1 MPRRIPGLAS
11 SQGYIFHFFTPG
23 GLALVR
29 DCFIT
34 RFRRGAVP
42 VFVGLQKQ
50 IDSAARWGTGKGKCV
65 AHRAALDEDMGAY
78 RVTGTNMGGG
88 RALAPDTG
96 GTDAGTDRARM
107 LEEHEA
113 LDLAAD
119 WSDISTG
126 LRKDIGQQLFGQWI
140 KPVQLGSFCKETGT
154 LDLFLPT
161 EFSANWVADRFADR
175 LSLAW
180 KIARPDVRNVRILVH
195 PGRRALPELRLAES
209 GRRAAND
216 GAPVAQ
222 PGDALGMGG
231 DFAALGSNGIGGSI
245 GLDASLTFTTFV
257 TGTAN
262 VLASNAA
269 QRMAATETPQFAP
282 LYLKAATGQG
292 KTHLLHAVG
301 HAYLAAHPRA
311 RIFYCS
317 AERFMVEFV
326 QALRQN
332 QMIEFKGRLRGF
344 DLLLVDDIQFII
356 GKASAQE
363 ELLYTIDA
371 LLAEGKRLCFAAD
384 RAPQALDGVEQR
396 LLSRL
401 SMGLVADIQPA
412 DIELRRAILEHRLA
426 RFSPSHV
433 PSDVIEFLARTINRN
448 VRELVGGLNKL
459 IAYAQLTGQ
468 PVSLA
473 LAEDQ
478 LTDILSA
485 NRRRITIDEIQR
497 TVCQF
502 YRVDRTEM
510 GSKRRARA
518 VVRPRQVAMYLAKVL
533 TPRSYPEIGRK
544 FGGRDHSTVIHAV
557 RLIEDLRTRDAD
569 MDGDVR
575 SLLRQLES

>member
-1 MPRRIPGLAS
+1 M
-11 SQGYIFHFFTPG
+11 
-23 GLALVR
+23 
-29 DCFIT
+29 
-34 RFRRGAVP
+34 
-42 VFVGLQKQ
+42 
-50 IDSAARWGTGKGKCV
+50 
-65 AHRAALDEDMGAY
+65 
-78 RVTGTNMGGG
+78 
-88 RALAPDTG
+88 
-96 GTDAGTDRARM
+96 
-107 LEEHEA
+107 EEQEA

-119 WSDISTG
+119 WADISQG
-126 LRKDIGQQLFGQWI
+126 LRKDLGQQLHSQWI
-140 KPVQLGSFCKETGT
+140 KPIQLGAFCKETGT
-154 LDLFLPT
+154 LDLYLPT

-180 KIARPDVRNVRILVH
+180 KIARPDVRTVRIAVL
-195 PGRRALPELRLAES
+195 PGRRAMPGLRLGRED

-216 GAPVAQ
+216 GAQLSQ
-222 PGDALGMGG
+222 PGDALGMGAAELG
-231 DFAALGSNGIGGSI
+231 ALGQAPI
-245 GLDASLTFTTFV
+245 GLDPSLTFASFV

-292 KTHLLHAVG
+292 KTHLLHAIG
-301 HAYLAAHPRA
+301 HAYLVNHPRA

-332 QMIEFKGRLRGF
+332 QTIEFKARLRGF

-371 LLAEGKRLCFAAD
+371 LLAEGKRLVFAAD

-412 DIELRRAILEHRLA
+412 DIELRRAILEHRLQ
-426 RFSPSHV
+426 RFAPSHV
-433 PSDVIEFLARTINRN
+433 PGDVVEFLARTINRN

-468 PVSLA
+468 AVSLQ
-473 LAEDQ
+473 LAEEQ

-510 GSKRRARA
+510 ASKRRARA

-557 RLIEDLRTRDAD
+557 RLIEDLRARDAD

>member
-1 MPRRIPGLAS
+1 MA
-11 SQGYIFHFFTPG
+11 
-23 GLALVR
+23 
-29 DCFIT
+29 
-34 RFRRGAVP
+34 
-42 VFVGLQKQ
+42 
-50 IDSAARWGTGKGKCV
+50 
-65 AHRAALDEDMGAY
+65 EDQ
-78 RVTGTNMGGG
+78 
-88 RALAPDTG
+88 
-96 GTDAGTDRARM
+96 
-107 LEEHEA
+107 EA

-119 WSDISTG
+119 WSDISQG
-126 LRKDIGQQLFGQWI
+126 LRKDLGQQLHSQWI
-140 KPVQLGSFCKETGT
+140 KPIQLGTFCKETGT

-161 EFSANWVADRFADR
+161 EFSANWVTDRFADR

-180 KIARPDVRNVRILVH
+180 KIARPDVRHVRVSVH
-195 PGRRALPELRLAES
+195 PGRRQLPELRL
-209 GRRAAND
+209 GHLPVPRGAAND
-216 GAPVAQ
+216 SIAHAQ
-222 PGDALGMGG
+222 DSGMM
-231 DFAALGSNGIGGSI
+231 AIGGAELGTLGQASI
-245 GLDASLTFTTFV
+245 GLDPSLTFATFV

-262 VLASNAA
+262 VLACNAA
-269 QRMAATETPQFAP
+269 QRMAAIEQPQFSP

-292 KTHLLHAVG
+292 KTHLLHAIG
-301 HAYLAAHPRA
+301 HTFLQAHSRA

-332 QMIEFKGRLRGF
+332 QTIEFKARLRGF

-371 LLAEGKRLCFAAD
+371 LLNEGKRLVFAAD

-412 DIELRRAILEHRLA
+412 DIELRRSILEHRLA
-426 RFSPSHV
+426 RFSPADV

-468 PVSLA
+468 AVSLQ
-473 LAEDQ
+473 LAEEQ

-510 GSKRRARA
+510 ASKRRARA

>member
-1 MPRRIPGLAS
+1 MVELSKNRAEDAPMSKTAG
-11 SQGYIFHFFTPG
+11 
-23 GLALVR
+23 
-29 DCFIT
+29 
-34 RFRRGAVP
+34 
-42 VFVGLQKQ
+42 
-50 IDSAARWGTGKGKCV
+50 
-65 AHRAALDEDMGAY
+65 HRAAASPSAEARAKGGSETSIED
-78 RVTGTNMGGG
+78 R
-88 RALAPDTG
+88 
-96 GTDAGTDRARM
+96 
-107 LEEHEA
+107 EA

-119 WSDISTG
+119 WSDISQG
-126 LRKDIGQQLFGQWI
+126 LRKDLGQQLHSQWI
-140 KPVQLGSFCKETGT
+140 RPIQLGSFCKETGT

-161 EFSANWVADRFADR
+161 EFSANWVSDRFADR

-180 KIARPDVRNVRILVH
+180 KIARSEVKHVRIAVH
-195 PGRRALPELRLAES
+195 PRRRAMPELRIGGGE
-209 GRRAAND
+209 G
-216 GAPVAQ
+216 
-222 PGDALGMGG
+222 GDARTFAERGTIQTSA
-231 DFAALGSNGIGGSI
+231 AALLAPGIADGLSA
-245 GLDASLTFTTFV
+245 GLDPSLTFTDFV
-257 TGTAN
+257 PGTGN
-262 VLASNAA
+262 VLACNAA
-269 QRMAATETPQFAP
+269 QRMAAEATPQFTP

-292 KTHLLHAVG
+292 KTHLLHAIG
-301 HAYLAAHPRA
+301 HAFAATRPGA

-317 AERFMVEFV
+317 AERFMIEFV
-326 QALRQN
+326 QAMRSNEML
-332 QMIEFKGRLRGF
+332 EFKARLRAF

-356 GKASAQE
+356 GKASTQE
-363 ELLYTIDA
+363 ELLHTIDA
-371 LLAEGKRLCFAAD
+371 LLSAGKRLVVAAD

-401 SMGLVADIQPA
+401 SMGLVADIAPA
-412 DIELRRAILEHRLA
+412 DIELRRKILEHRLA
-426 RFSPSHV
+426 RFPSTVV
-433 PSDVIEFLARTINRN
+433 PADVIEFLARTINRN

-468 PVSLA
+468 PVSLQ
-473 LAEDQ
+473 LAEEQ

-510 GSKRRARA
+510 SSKRRARA

>member
-1 MPRRIPGLAS
+1 M
-11 SQGYIFHFFTPG
+11 
-23 GLALVR
+23 
-29 DCFIT
+29 
-34 RFRRGAVP
+34 
-42 VFVGLQKQ
+42 
-50 IDSAARWGTGKGKCV
+50 
-65 AHRAALDEDMGAY
+65 M
-78 RVTGTNMGGG
+78 
-88 RALAPDTG
+88 
-96 GTDAGTDRARM
+96 
-107 LEEHEA
+107 EEQEA

-119 WSDISTG
+119 WADISRG
-126 LRKDIGQQLFGQWI
+126 LRKDLGHQLYSQWI
-140 KPVQLGSFCKETGT
+140 KPIQLGSLCKQSGT
-154 LDLFLPT
+154 LDLYLPN
-161 EFSANWVADRFADR
+161 EFSANWVSDRFADR

-180 KIARPDVRNVRILVH
+180 KIARPDIRNVQISVM
-195 PGRRALPELRLAES
+195 PGRRTVPGLRLGREE

-216 GAPVAQ
+216 GAPLSQ
-222 PGDALGMGG
+222 PGDALGMG
-231 DFAALGSNGIGGSI
+231 AAELGAMGQGPV
-245 GLDASLTFTTFV
+245 GLDPSLTFASFV
-257 TGTAN
+257 TGSAN
-262 VLASNAA
+262 ILASNAA
-269 QRMAATETPQFAP
+269 QRMAAPETPQFAP

-292 KTHLLHAVG
+292 KTHLLHAIG
-301 HAYLAAHPRA
+301 HAYLANHQRA

-332 QMIEFKGRLRGF
+332 QTIEFKARLRGF

-371 LLAEGKRLCFAAD
+371 LLAEGKRLVFAAD

-412 DIELRRAILEHRLA
+412 DIELRRSILEHRLQ

-433 PSDVIEFLARTINRN
+433 PGDVVEFLARTINRN

-468 PVSLA
+468 AVSLQ
-473 LAEDQ
+473 LAEEQ

-510 GSKRRARA
+510 ASKRRARA

-533 TPRSYPEIGRK
+533 TPRSYPDVGRK

-557 RLIEDLRTRDAD
+557 RLIEDLRARDAD

>member
-1 MPRRIPGLAS
+1 ME
-11 SQGYIFHFFTPG
+11 
-23 GLALVR
+23 
-29 DCFIT
+29 
-34 RFRRGAVP
+34 
-42 VFVGLQKQ
+42 
-50 IDSAARWGTGKGKCV
+50 
-65 AHRAALDEDMGAY
+65 EDK
-78 RVTGTNMGGG
+78 
-88 RALAPDTG
+88 
-96 GTDAGTDRARM
+96 
-107 LEEHEA
+107 EA

-119 WSDISTG
+119 WADISQG
-126 LRKDIGQQLFGQWI
+126 LRKDLGQQLHSQWI

-180 KIARPDVRNVRILVH
+180 KIARPDVRHVRISVH
-195 PGRRALPELRLAES
+195 PGRRPLPELRLGGA
-209 GRRAAND
+209 GGNARRPAND
-216 GAPVAQ
+216 GASGHDSGLSSLGGQ
-222 PGDALGMGG
+222 EFGALVQ
-231 DFAALGSNGIGGSI
+231 GSV
-245 GLDASLTFTTFV
+245 GLDPSLTFASFV
-257 TGTAN
+257 TGNAN
-262 VLASNAA
+262 VLACNAA
-269 QRMAATETPQFAP
+269 QRMAATEAPQFSP

-292 KTHLLHAVG
+292 KTHLLHAIG
-301 HAYLAAHPRA
+301 HTYLAAHPRA

-332 QMIEFKGRLRGF
+332 QMIEFKSRLRGF

-371 LLAEGKRLCFAAD
+371 LLAEGKRLVFAAD

-412 DIELRRAILEHRLA
+412 DIELRRLILEHRLA
-426 RFSPSHV
+426 RFAPSNVAGDV
-433 PSDVIEFLARTINRN
+433 PGDVIEFLARTINRN

-468 PVSLA
+468 AVSLQ
-473 LAEDQ
+473 LAEEQ

-485 NRRRITIDEIQR
+485 NRKRITIDEIQR

-510 GSKRRARA
+510 SSKRRARA

>member
-1 MPRRIPGLAS
+1 MSDREH
-11 SQGYIFHFFTPG
+11 Q
-23 GLALVR
+23 
-29 DCFIT
+29 
-34 RFRRGAVP
+34 
-42 VFVGLQKQ
+42 
-50 IDSAARWGTGKGKCV
+50 
-65 AHRAALDEDMGAY
+65 
-78 RVTGTNMGGG
+78 RVTGTMWAG
-88 RALAPDTG
+88 RRSENAAGKAKTG
-96 GTDAGTDRARM
+96 VTSSAEDQ
-107 LEEHEA
+107 EA
-113 LDLAAD
+113 VDLAAD
-119 WSDISTG
+119 WADISQG
-126 LRKDIGQQLFGQWI
+126 LRKDLGQQLFNQWI
-140 KPVQLGSFCKETGT
+140 RPIQLGGFCKETGT
-154 LDLFLPT
+154 LDLYLPT

-175 LSLAW
+175 LTLAW
-180 KIARPDVRNVRILVH
+180 KITRDVRHVRISVH
-195 PGRRALPELRLAES
+195 PGRRAMPELRLSRDPAP
-209 GRRAAND
+209 AND
-216 GAPVAQ
+216 SVARTPAPTAMSVGEVASVVT
-222 PGDALGMGG
+222 DTLGL
-231 DFAALGSNGIGGSI
+231 ASI
-245 GLDASLTFTTFV
+245 GLDPSLTFASFV
-257 TGTAN
+257 TGTSN
-262 VLASNAA
+262 VLAANAA
-269 QRMAATETPQFAP
+269 QRMSALEQPQFSP
-282 LYLKAATGQG
+282 LYLKAATGHG
-292 KTHLLHAVG
+292 KTHLMHAIG
-301 HAYLAAHPRA
+301 HAFLSHHPRA

-332 QMIEFKGRLRGF
+332 QTIEFKARLRGF

-371 LLAEGKRLCFAAD
+371 LLGEGKRLVFAAD

-412 DIELRRAILEHRLA
+412 DIDLRRSILENRLT
-426 RFSPSHV
+426 RFSSPTAV
-433 PSDVIEFLARTINRN
+433 PADVIEFLARTINRN

-485 NRRRITIDEIQR
+485 NRKRITIDEIQR

-510 GSKRRARA
+510 SSKRRARA
-518 VVRPRQVAMYLAKVL
+518 VVRPRQVAMYLSKVL

>member
-1 MPRRIPGLAS
+1 MM
-11 SQGYIFHFFTPG
+11 
-23 GLALVR
+23 
-29 DCFIT
+29 
-34 RFRRGAVP
+34 
-42 VFVGLQKQ
+42 
-50 IDSAARWGTGKGKCV
+50 
-65 AHRAALDEDMGAY
+65 EDQ
-78 RVTGTNMGGG
+78 
-88 RALAPDTG
+88 
-96 GTDAGTDRARM
+96 
-107 LEEHEA
+107 EA

-119 WSDISTG
+119 WADISQG
-126 LRKDIGQQLFGQWI
+126 LRKDLGQQLHSQWI
-140 KPVQLGSFCKETGT
+140 RPIQLGSFCKETGT

-180 KIARPDVRNVRILVH
+180 KIARSEVQKVRISVH
-195 PGRRALPELRLAES
+195 PSRRQMPDLRLGGSAPAGRRP
-209 GRRAAND
+209 AND
-216 GAPVAQ
+216 GAPSA
-222 PGDALGMGG
+222 PIPEPAPLTMPAGEFSTLGQ
-231 DFAALGSNGIGGSI
+231 AAI
-245 GLDASLTFTTFV
+245 GLDPSLTFATFV
-257 TGTAN
+257 TGAAN
-262 VLASNAA
+262 VLACNAA
-269 QRMAATETPQFAP
+269 QRMAATEKPQFSP

-292 KTHLLHAVG
+292 KTHLLHAIG
-301 HAYLAAHPRA
+301 HAFLANHPRG

-332 QMIEFKGRLRGF
+332 QMIEFKSRLRGF
-344 DLLLVDDIQFII
+344 DLLMVDDIQFII

-371 LLAEGKRLCFAAD
+371 LLNEGKRLVFAAD

-412 DIELRRAILEHRLA
+412 DIELRRSILENRLA
-426 RFSPSHV
+426 RFAPADV
-433 PSDVIEFLARTINRN
+433 PSDVVEFLARTINRN

-468 PVSLA
+468 KVSLQ
-473 LAEDQ
+473 LAEEQ

-510 GSKRRARA
+510 ASKRRARA

>member
-1 MPRRIPGLAS
+1 MTVSSTGGQRAIAMP
-11 SQGYIFHFFTPG
+11 
-23 GLALVR
+23 
-29 DCFIT
+29 
-34 RFRRGAVP
+34 
-42 VFVGLQKQ
+42 
-50 IDSAARWGTGKGKCV
+50 GKGKVC
-65 AHRAALDEDMGAY
+65 
-78 RVTGTNMGGG
+78 
-88 RALAPDTG
+88 DTKMS
-96 GTDAGTDRARM
+96 DD
-107 LEEHEA
+107 HEA

-119 WSDISTG
+119 WADISQG
-126 LRKDIGQQLFGQWI
+126 LRKDLGQQLHNQWI
-140 KPVQLGSFCKETGT
+140 KPIQLGSFCKETGT

-180 KIARPDVRNVRILVH
+180 KIARPDVRNVRISVH
-195 PGRRALPELRLAES
+195 PGRRPLPELRLGNGGGGA
-209 GRRAAND
+209 RRPAND
-216 GAPVAQ
+216 AAPPHDNGAASLGGQEFGALV
-222 PGDALGMGG
+222 PG
-231 DFAALGSNGIGGSI
+231 SV
-245 GLDASLTFTTFV
+245 GLDASLTFLSFV
-257 TGTAN
+257 TGSAN
-262 VLASNAA
+262 VLACNAA
-269 QRMAATETPQFAP
+269 QRMAAVEAPQFSP

-292 KTHLLHAVG
+292 KTHLLHAIG
-301 HAYLAAHPRA
+301 HSYLAAHPRA

-326 QALRQN
+326 QALRQH
-332 QMIEFKGRLRGF
+332 QMIEFKSRLRGF

-371 LLAEGKRLCFAAD
+371 LLAEGKRLVFAAD

-412 DIELRRAILEHRLA
+412 DIDLRRQILEHRLA
-426 RFSPSHV
+426 RFTPSDV
-433 PSDVIEFLARTINRN
+433 PGDVIEFLARTINRN

-468 PVSLA
+468 TVSLQ
-473 LAEDQ
+473 LAEEQ

-510 GSKRRARA
+510 ASKRRARA

>member
-1 MPRRIPGLAS
+1 MEEDPE
-11 SQGYIFHFFTPG
+11 
-23 GLALVR
+23 
-29 DCFIT
+29 
-34 RFRRGAVP
+34 AV
-42 VFVGLQKQ
+42 
-50 IDSAARWGTGKGKCV
+50 
-65 AHRAALDEDMGAY
+65 
-78 RVTGTNMGGG
+78 N
-88 RALAPDTG
+88 
-96 GTDAGTDRARM
+96 
-107 LEEHEA
+107 
-113 LDLAAD
+113 LAAD
-119 WSDISTG
+119 WADISQG
-126 LRKDIGQQLFGQWI
+126 LRKDLGQQLHTQWI
-140 KPVQLGSFCKETGT
+140 KPIQPGTFCKETGT
-154 LDLFLPT
+154 LDLYLPT

-180 KIARPDVRNVRILVH
+180 KIARPDVRHVRVLVH
-195 PGRRALPELRLAES
+195 PGRRALPELRLGNS
-209 GRRAAND
+209 GRPSRPPAND
-216 GAPVAQ
+216 STNGMDEPLS
-222 PGDALGMGG
+222 DAMSGEA
-231 DFAALGSNGIGGSI
+231 FASLSAGSAGI
-245 GLDASLTFTTFV
+245 DASLTFTTFV

-262 VLASNAA
+262 VLACNAA
-269 QRMAATETPQFAP
+269 RRMAEKEKPQFSP

-292 KTHLLHAVG
+292 KTHLLHAIG
-301 HAYLAAHPRA
+301 HAYLANHPGS

-332 QMIEFKGRLRGF
+332 QMIEFKARLRGF

-371 LLAEGKRLCFAAD
+371 LLAEGKRLVFAAD
-384 RAPQALDGVEQR
+384 RAPQALDGVEPR

-401 SMGLVADIQPA
+401 SMGLVADMAPA
-412 DIELRRAILEHRLA
+412 DIELRRSILESRLQ
-426 RFSPSHV
+426 RFASVEV
-433 PSDVIEFLARTINRN
+433 PADVIEFLARTINRN

-502 YRVDRTEM
+502 YRIDRNEM
-510 GSKRRARA
+510 SSKRRARA

>member
-1 MPRRIPGLAS
+1 MGKLWVS
-11 SQGYIFHFFTPG
+11 
-23 GLALVR
+23 
-29 DCFIT
+29 
-34 RFRRGAVP
+34 GAKRVM
-42 VFVGLQKQ
+42 
-50 IDSAARWGTGKGKCV
+50 A
-65 AHRAALDEDMGAY
+65 MG
-78 RVTGTNMGGG
+78 N
-88 RALAPDTG
+88 G
-96 GTDAGTDRARM
+96 GTLGNAPSASVKSDDERM
-107 LEEHEA
+107 REEQEA
-113 LDLAAD
+113 LDLSAD
-119 WSDISTG
+119 WADISQG
-126 LRKDIGQQLFGQWI
+126 LRKDLGQQLHSQWI
-140 KPVQLGSFCKETGT
+140 KPIQLGMIAKDSGT
-154 LDLFLPT
+154 LDLYLPT
-161 EFSANWVADRFADR
+161 EFAANWVSDRFADR

-180 KIARPDVRNVRILVH
+180 KIARPDVGAVRISVL
-195 PGRRALPELRLAES
+195 PGRRAPQGLRFGQSEG

-216 GAPVAQ
+216 GAMLTL
-222 PGDALGMGG
+222 PGDALGMG
-231 DFAALGSNGIGGSI
+231 AAELGSLGQAPI
-245 GLDASLTFTTFV
+245 GLDPSLTFATFV
-257 TGTAN
+257 SGSAN
-262 VLASNAA
+262 VLAGNAA

-292 KTHLLHAVG
+292 KTHLLHAIG
-301 HAYLAAHPRA
+301 HAYLGAHPRA

-332 QMIEFKGRLRGF
+332 QTIEFKTRLRGF

-363 ELLYTIDA
+363 ELLYPIDA
-371 LLAEGKRLCFAAD
+371 LLAEGKRLVFAAD

-412 DIELRRAILEHRLA
+412 DIELRRTILEHRLL
-426 RFSPSHV
+426 RFSPTHV
-433 PSDVIEFLARTINRN
+433 PADVVEFLARTINRN

-468 PVSLA
+468 AVSLQ
-473 LAEDQ
+473 LAEEQ

-485 NRRRITIDEIQR
+485 NRRRITINEIQR

-510 GSKRRARA
+510 SSKRRARA

>member
-1 MPRRIPGLAS
+1 MIR
-11 SQGYIFHFFTPG
+11 
-23 GLALVR
+23 
-29 DCFIT
+29 
-34 RFRRGAVP
+34 
-42 VFVGLQKQ
+42 K
-50 IDSAARWGTGKGKCV
+50 AA
-65 AHRAALDEDMGAY
+65 ESDM
-78 RVTGTNMGGG
+78 
-88 RALAPDTG
+88 D
-96 GTDAGTDRARM
+96 DQ
-107 LEEHEA
+107 EA
-113 LDLAAD
+113 QDLAAD
-119 WSDISTG
+119 WGDIVQG
-126 LRKDIGQQLFGQWI
+126 LRKDLGHQVFSQWI
-140 KPVQLGSFCKETGT
+140 RPIQLGSFCKDTGT
-154 LDLFLPT
+154 LHLFLPT
-161 EFSANWVADRFADR
+161 EFSANWVQDRFADR

-180 KIARPDVRNVRILVH
+180 KIARSEVRNVKIGVH
-195 PGRRALPELRLAES
+195 PGRRKMADLDLS
-209 GRRAAND
+209 GEDGFGHRAAND
-216 GAPVAQ
+216 GPR
-222 PGDALGMGG
+222 ALE
-231 DFAALGSNGIGGSI
+231 SIGQEGFTSSI
-245 GLDASLTFTTFV
+245 GLDPLLTFAAFVPGTT
-257 TGTAN
+257 N
-262 VLASNAA
+262 VLAKNAA
-269 QRMAATETPQFAP
+269 ERMALAEKPQFSP

-292 KTHLLHAVG
+292 KTHLLHAIG
-301 HAYLAAHPRA
+301 HSYLQAHPRA

-326 QALRQN
+326 SALKSN
-332 QMIEFKGRLRGF
+332 EMMEFKARLRGF

-371 LLAEGKRLCFAAD
+371 LLAEGKRLVFAAD
-384 RAPQALDGVEQR
+384 RAPQALDGVEPR

-412 DIELRRAILEHRLA
+412 DIDLRRAILHSKLT
-426 RFSPSHV
+426 RFAPLDV
-433 PSDVIEFLARTINRN
+433 PEDVIEFLARTVNRN

-468 PVSLA
+468 EVSLQ
-473 LAEDQ
+473 LAEEQ

-502 YRVDRTEM
+502 YRIDRSEM
-510 GSKRRARA
+510 SSKRRARA

-557 RLIEDLRTRDAD
+557 RLIEDLRKRDAD

>member
-1 MPRRIPGLAS
+1 MNRFTSGNGLS
-11 SQGYIFHFFTPG
+11 
-23 GLALVR
+23 
-29 DCFIT
+29 
-34 RFRRGAVP
+34 
-42 VFVGLQKQ
+42 
-50 IDSAARWGTGKGKCV
+50 SAAGKGKASV
-65 AHRAALDEDMGAY
+65 EGMDDQ
-78 RVTGTNMGGG
+78 
-88 RALAPDTG
+88 
-96 GTDAGTDRARM
+96 
-107 LEEHEA
+107 EA
-113 LDLAAD
+113 LDFAAD
-119 WSDISTG
+119 WSDISQG
-126 LRKDIGQQLFGQWI
+126 LRKDLGQQLYSQWI
-140 KPVQLGSFCKETGT
+140 RPIQLGAFCKETGT

-180 KIARPDVRNVRILVH
+180 KIARPDVRNVRVSVH
-195 PGRRALPELRLAES
+195 PVRRQLPELRLGNGS
-209 GRRAAND
+209 VHKDPAND
-216 GAPVAQ
+216 GGVPVQTAAASLGGQ
-222 PGDALGMGG
+222 EFGALGQGTV
-231 DFAALGSNGIGGSI
+231 
-245 GLDASLTFTTFV
+245 GLDSSLTFATFV
-257 TGTAN
+257 TGSAN
-262 VLASNAA
+262 VLACNAA
-269 QRMAATETPQFAP
+269 QRMAATETPQFSP
-282 LYLKAATGQG
+282 LYLKGATGQG
-292 KTHLLHAVG
+292 KTHLLHAIG

-317 AERFMVEFV
+317 AERFMIEFV

-332 QMIEFKGRLRGF
+332 LMIEFKSRLRGF

-371 LLAEGKRLCFAAD
+371 LLAEGKRLVFAAD

-401 SMGLVADIQPA
+401 SMGLVADIQAA
-412 DIELRRAILEHRLA
+412 DIELRRSILEHRLA
-426 RFSPSHV
+426 RFSPADV
-433 PSDVIEFLARTINRN
+433 PADVIEFLARTINRN

-468 PVSLA
+468 EVSLQ
-473 LAEDQ
+473 LAEEQ

-510 GSKRRARA
+510 SSKRRARA

-557 RLIEDLRTRDAD
+557 RLIEELRTRDAD

>member
-1 MPRRIPGLAS
+1 MVHGVEAGRMSVGKTRVQNAS
-11 SQGYIFHFFTPG
+11 P
-23 GLALVR
+23 A
-29 DCFIT
+29 
-34 RFRRGAVP
+34 
-42 VFVGLQKQ
+42 
-50 IDSAARWGTGKGKCV
+50 
-65 AHRAALDEDMGAY
+65 DE
-78 RVTGTNMGGG
+78 R
-88 RALAPDTG
+88 
-96 GTDAGTDRARM
+96 
-107 LEEHEA
+107 EA

-119 WSDISTG
+119 WADISQG
-126 LRKDIGQQLFGQWI
+126 LRKDLGHQLHSQWI
-140 KPVQLGSFCKETGT
+140 KPIQLGTFCKETGT

-180 KIARPDVRNVRILVH
+180 KIARPDVRCVRVSVH
-195 PGRRALPELRLAES
+195 PGRRALPELRLGTGGNP
-209 GRRAAND
+209 GRPAND
-216 GAPVAQ
+216 PVPPIEP
-222 PGDALGMGG
+222 PGVRLGGEEFGALGQGT
-231 DFAALGSNGIGGSI
+231 I
-245 GLDASLTFTTFV
+245 GLDPTLTFAHFV
-257 TGTAN
+257 VGAGN
-262 VLASNAA
+262 VLACTAA
-269 QRMAATETPQFAP
+269 QRMAAIETPQFSP

-292 KTHLLHAVG
+292 KTHLLHAMG
-301 HAYLAAHPRA
+301 HAYLQSHPRA

-332 QMIEFKGRLRGF
+332 QMLEFKSRLRGF

-371 LLAEGKRLCFAAD
+371 LLAEGKRLVFAAD
-384 RAPQALDGVEQR
+384 RAPQALDGVEPR

-401 SMGLVADIQPA
+401 SMGLVADITPA
-412 DIELRRAILEHRLA
+412 EIDLRRAILEHRLA
-426 RFSPSHV
+426 RFAPNPASGHV
-433 PSDVIEFLARTINRN
+433 PADVIEFLARTINRN

-468 PVSLA
+468 AVSLQ
-473 LAEDQ
+473 LAEEQ

-485 NRRRITIDEIQR
+485 NRKRITIDEIQR

-502 YRVDRTEM
+502 YRVDRSEM
-510 GSKRRARA
+510 SSKRRNRA
-518 VVRPRQVAMYLAKVL
+518 VVRPRQVAMYLSKVL

>member
-1 MPRRIPGLAS
+1 M
-11 SQGYIFHFFTPG
+11 
-23 GLALVR
+23 
-29 DCFIT
+29 
-34 RFRRGAVP
+34 
-42 VFVGLQKQ
+42 
-50 IDSAARWGTGKGKCV
+50 
-65 AHRAALDEDMGAY
+65 
-78 RVTGTNMGGG
+78 RVTGLGSGEERGNPPASG
-88 RALAPDTG
+88 RSEDE
-96 GTDAGTDRARM
+96 RM
-107 LEEHEA
+107 RDEQEA
-113 LDLAAD
+113 LNLAAD
-119 WSDISTG
+119 WADISQG
-126 LRKDIGQQLFGQWI
+126 LRKDLGQQLHAQWI
-140 KPVQLGSFCKETGT
+140 KPIALGTFCKETGT

-180 KIARPDVRNVRILVH
+180 KIARPDVRHVRVSVM
-195 PGRRALPELRLAES
+195 PGRRALPGLRL
-209 GRRAAND
+209 GRDDGMRRPAND
-216 GAPVAQ
+216 SNAPTL
-222 PGDALGMGG
+222 PGDALGMG
-231 DFAALGSNGIGGSI
+231 AAELGGMGGQTSI
-245 GLDASLTFTTFV
+245 GLDPSLTFASFV
-257 TGTAN
+257 TGAGN
-262 VLASNAA
+262 VLAGNAA
-269 QRMAATETPQFAP
+269 QRMAANETPQFAP

-292 KTHLLHAVG
+292 KTHLLHAIG
-301 HAYLAAHPRA
+301 HAYLVNHQRA

-332 QMIEFKGRLRGF
+332 QTIEFKTRLRGF

-371 LLAEGKRLCFAAD
+371 LLAEGKRLVFAAD

-412 DIELRRAILEHRLA
+412 DIELRRLILEHRLQ
-426 RFSPSHV
+426 RFSPTHV
-433 PSDVIEFLARTINRN
+433 PADVVEFLARTINRN

-468 PVSLA
+468 AVSLQ
-473 LAEDQ
+473 LAEEQ

-510 GSKRRARA
+510 SSKRRARA

>member
-1 MPRRIPGLAS
+1 MVRGKAHGDQLSNTRRQMGDKL
-11 SQGYIFHFFTPG
+11 TED
-23 GLALVR
+23 LE
-29 DCFIT
+29 
-34 RFRRGAVP
+34 AV
-42 VFVGLQKQ
+42 
-50 IDSAARWGTGKGKCV
+50 
-65 AHRAALDEDMGAY
+65 
-78 RVTGTNMGGG
+78 N
-88 RALAPDTG
+88 
-96 GTDAGTDRARM
+96 
-107 LEEHEA
+107 
-113 LDLAAD
+113 LAAD
-119 WSDISTG
+119 WADISQG
-126 LRKDIGQQLFGQWI
+126 LRKDLGQQLHSQWI
-140 KPVQLGSFCKETGT
+140 KPIQVGNFCEETGT

-180 KIARPDVRNVRILVH
+180 KIARSEVKHVRIAVH
-195 PGRRALPELRLAES
+195 PGRRQLPELRVGES
-209 GRRAAND
+209 AGQPFGSFAAND
-216 GAPVAQ
+216 G
-222 PGDALGMGG
+222 GEMGG
-231 DFAALGSNGIGGSI
+231 MALSADTLSKQGFTSSI
-245 GLDASLTFTTFV
+245 GLDPSLTFAAFV
-257 TGTAN
+257 TGKSN
-262 VLASNAA
+262 ILAFNAA
-269 QRMAATETPQFAP
+269 ERMAKVEKPQFSP

-292 KTHLLHAVG
+292 KTHLLHAIG
-301 HAYLAAHPRA
+301 HSYLAAHPRA

-332 QMIEFKGRLRGF
+332 EMIEFKARLRAF

-356 GKASAQE
+356 GKAAAQE

-371 LLAEGKRLCFAAD
+371 LLAEGKRLVFAAD

-412 DIELRRAILEHRLA
+412 DIELRRSILESKLTKFA
-426 RFSPSHV
+426 PLEV
-433 PSDVIEFLARTINRN
+433 PGDVIEFLARTINRN

-468 PVSLA
+468 EVSLQ
-473 LAEDQ
+473 LAEEQ

-502 YRVDRTEM
+502 FRVDRAEM
-510 GSKRRARA
+510 SSKRRARA

-557 RLIEDLRTRDAD
+557 RLIEDLRQRDAD

>member
-1 MPRRIPGLAS
+1 MPRRSVVG
-11 SQGYIFHFFTPG
+11 QFWVG
-23 GLALVR
+23 G
-29 DCFIT
+29 
-34 RFRRGAVP
+34 
-42 VFVGLQKQ
+42 VG
-50 IDSAARWGTGKGKCV
+50 
-65 AHRAALDEDMGAY
+65 
-78 RVTGTNMGGG
+78 VTGTNMSGI
-88 RALAPDTG
+88 RATG
-96 GTDAGTDRARM
+96 SGKNKVGDERSMD
-107 LEEHEA
+107 EKDA
-113 LDLAAD
+113 LDFAAD
-119 WSDISTG
+119 WADISQG
-126 LRKDIGQQLFGQWI
+126 LRKDLGQQLHAQWI
-140 KPVQLGSFCKETGT
+140 KPIQLGTFCKETGT

-180 KIARPDVRNVRILVH
+180 KIARPDVRHVRISVM
-195 PGRRALPELRLAES
+195 PGRRAMPELRIGKDGTA
-209 GRRAAND
+209 RRAAND
-216 GAPVAQ
+216 GAPLSM
-222 PGDALGMGG
+222 PGDALGMGAG
-231 DFAALGSNGIGGSI
+231 DYAGLGPNGLGLGSI
-245 GLDASLTFTTFV
+245 GLDPSLTFASFV

-269 QRMAATETPQFAP
+269 QRMAALEKPQFAP

-292 KTHLLHAVG
+292 KTHLLHAIG
-301 HAYLAAHPRA
+301 HSYLANHARA

-332 QMIEFKGRLRGF
+332 QTIEFKARLRGF

-371 LLAEGKRLCFAAD
+371 LLAEGKRLVFAAD

-412 DIELRRAILEHRLA
+412 DIELRRSILEHRLA
-426 RFSPSHV
+426 RFSPTHV
-433 PSDVIEFLARTINRN
+433 PADVIEFLARTINRN

-468 PVSLA
+468 AVSLQ
-473 LAEDQ
+473 LAEEQ

-510 GSKRRARA
+510 ASKRRARA

-557 RLIEDLRTRDAD
+557 RLIEDLRARDAD

>member
-1 MPRRIPGLAS
+1 M
-11 SQGYIFHFFTPG
+11 
-23 GLALVR
+23 
-29 DCFIT
+29 
-34 RFRRGAVP
+34 RRGPRIGNTYAVK
-42 VFVGLQKQ
+42 L
-50 IDSAARWGTGKGKCV
+50 SAGTGAG
-65 AHRAALDEDMGAY
+65 
-78 RVTGTNMGGG
+78 RVTVSIIGG
-88 RALAPDTG
+88 RREVSPAANGKADG
-96 GTDAGTDRARM
+96 KRM
-107 LEEHEA
+107 VEDQEA

-119 WSDISTG
+119 WSDISQG
-126 LRKDIGQQLFGQWI
+126 LRKDLGQQLHSQWI
-140 KPVQLGSFCKETGT
+140 RPIQLGCFCKETGT

-180 KIARPDVRNVRILVH
+180 KIAKQDVRNVRISVH
-195 PGRRALPELRLAES
+195 PGRRQMPELRLGNS
-209 GRRAAND
+209 RTAAND
-216 GAPVAQ
+216 AMANTQSGS
-222 PGDALGMGG
+222 ALMLGG
-231 DFAALGSNGIGGSI
+231 NDMSANSQGGLTMGSI
-245 GLDASLTFTTFV
+245 GLDPSLTFTAFV

-269 QRMAATETPQFAP
+269 QRMAANETPQFAP

-292 KTHLLHAVG
+292 KTHLLHAIG
-301 HAYLAAHPRA
+301 HAYLINHPRA

-332 QMIEFKGRLRGF
+332 QMIEFKSRLRGF

-371 LLAEGKRLCFAAD
+371 LLAEGKRLVFAAD

-412 DIELRRAILEHRLA
+412 DIELRRAILEHRLQ
-426 RFSPSHV
+426 RFSPTNV

-468 PVSLA
+468 AVSLQ
-473 LAEDQ
+473 LAEEQ

-510 GSKRRARA
+510 SSKRRARA